1 MMNSGTEKL
10 IEIFVREGV
19 INYVQERRIELMTEN
34 RNIEEFNLVFSSK
47 FSNGITKELAEKEQV
62 YVDIN
67 NSNLFGM
74 DIVLSNSIMQPFKI
88 IPKVQKC

>member
-1 MMNSGTEKL
+1 MNIGMEKL
-10 IEIFVREGV
+10 TEIFEREGV
-19 INYVQERRIELMTEN
+19 IDYVLDIRQELMAEN
-34 RNIEEFNLVFSSK
+34 RNIDEFNIVFSSE
-47 FSNGITKELAEKEQV
+47 FSNGITKEIAEKEQV

-88 IPKVQKC
+88 IPKAQKC